1 MMVSVL
7 PDCKMFKKRDA
18 LWRSSSYTTPLAT
31 LKIISLKDLAKGP
44 IKCINLVTEYF
55 FHSLYFKA
63 YEANRDSLFLKTQ
76 NTSFYARFVRI
87 IPTKWHDAICMKA
100 QLKGCPGL
108 HFLSY
113 SIHGKK
119 YS

>member
-7 PDCKMFKKRDA
+7 PDCSRKGTHYGGLA
-18 LWRSSSYTTPLAT
+18 LIPCNYVENYIPER
-31 LKIISLKDLAKGP
+31 LAKMP

-63 YEANRDSLFLKTQ
+63 YEANGDSLFLKTQ

-113 SIHGKK
+113 SIHG
-119 YS
+119 